1 MELGRTPN
9 KRAFIA
15 KRIQQGF
22 TPFDKT
28 YPLAQAIMKGWKQHS
43 PADSLVLSTEL
54 ELMGRLPVNQRASPY
69 NGEKGYLL
77 FLQESLDGKFPGLR
91 EESSEPQPKDWDSVL
106 ETAVESGVIQDN
118 SLSVVLT
125 REHSEKEILSVF
137 RTSETD
143 SQNYTVIEID
153 ATTFKDGGVLT
164 IDVWVGESEVSGSFH
179 LFAADTTELV
189 PANAIISARDIPT
202 NERKVVEYPFDRG
215 QIFKLGAIGN
225 VSEKG
230 KINGFLAKISVEPPS
245 GKNTKN

>member
-22 TPFDKT
+22 IPFDKT
-28 YPLAQAIMKGWKQHS
+28 HPLAQAIMKGWKQHS
-43 PADSLVLSTEL
+43 PADSLVISPKL

-77 FLQESLDGKFPGLR
+77 FLQESLDGKLPGLR
-91 EESSEPQPKDWDSVL
+91 EASSEPQPKDWDSVL
-106 ETAVESGVIQDN
+106 ETAVESGVIKDN

-164 IDVWVGESEVSGSFH
+164 IDVWVGESGVSG
-179 LFAADTTELV
+179 
-189 PANAIISARDIPT
+189 
-202 NERKVVEYPFDRG
+202 VV
-215 QIFKLGAIGN
+215 
-225 VSEKG
+225 
-230 KINGFLAKISVEPPS
+230 
-245 GKNTKN
+245 